1 MQVGTFPM
9 NERREIQRRRT
20 LKAGTIR
27 IDDKSTIDCVV
38 RDLSN
43 KGASLE
49 IESPIGIPDRFT
61 LITKANREQRA
72 CHIIWRLM
80 RRIGVRFKQ
89 CPALWTS

>member
-9 NERREIQRRRT
+9 NEKREIQRRRT

-27 IDDKSTIDCVV
+27 VDAKYTIDCLV

-43 KGASLE
+43 TGASLE
-49 IESPIGIPDRFT
+49 IESPIGIPNRFT
-61 LITKANREQRA
+61 LVTKKDREHRS
-72 CHIIWRLM
+72 CHVIWWSP

-89 CPALWTS
+89 RAPLW